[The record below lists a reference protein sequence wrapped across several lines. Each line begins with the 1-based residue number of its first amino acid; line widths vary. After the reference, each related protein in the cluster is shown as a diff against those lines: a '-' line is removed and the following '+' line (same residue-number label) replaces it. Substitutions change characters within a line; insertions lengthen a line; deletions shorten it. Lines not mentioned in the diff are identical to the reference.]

1 MNNVYDCQD
10 IDINQTFKLEG
21 LDDAD
26 DVPDEIK
33 LHDNDDMNMNQ
44 LDIDSTLPEND
55 YLNKWLDINNCICY
69 LHKLSTGVKDV
80 YTNYDEIGGNYKENM
95 DNMRSVVNGIQK
107 SEKSRILCSK
117 IMSFSITRWS
127 GLWDFLTSLLKNY
140 RDIQNAIKSYVI

>member
-1 MNNVYDCQD
+1 
-10 IDINQTFKLEG
+10 
-21 LDDAD
+21 
-26 DVPDEIK
+26 
-33 LHDNDDMNMNQ
+33 MNMNQ
-44 LDIDSTLPEND
+44 LDIDQTLPEND